1 MRQKET
7 SQSSVPEKH
16 HRRTGRS
23 TGIRYDNLEI
33 SAIRSG
39 KGDCIHLRFG
49 SIYKKNIIIDTGP
62 TSTSGEFRK
71 LYQIIINSGERVDGL
86 FITHYDD
93 DHIGG
98 ILKLVQTEQ
107 DLMIDAV
114 YFNAYQQ
121 GQIPTSNLSAIQNQR
136 LFHSLIPKIVHTPIL
151 AGQTIGIG
159 EAEIRIISPTPA
171 LLSNVVDKMQE
182 AEERIPLASVS
193 GWNKTFEELTDY
205 DYPTEDSSIANQA
218 SIVMAFEYEGMRML
232 LCGDAPASCIL
243 QGLPDQTYFDIVKL
257 PHHGSARNISDELLH
272 RISADAFLICA
283 DGTSHPNKLTIAKL
297 LNSHNSVRIL
307 GNYSWWGNGFF
318 QMPAD
323 QKYLTR
329 LEFKNIT

>member
-1 MRQKET
+1 
-7 SQSSVPEKH
+7 
-16 HRRTGRS
+16 
-23 TGIRYDNLEI
+23 
-33 SAIRSG
+33 
-39 KGDCIHLRFG
+39 
-49 SIYKKNIIIDTGP
+49 
-62 TSTSGEFRK
+62 
-71 LYQIIINSGERVDGL
+71 
-86 FITHYDD
+86 
-93 DHIGG
+93 
-98 ILKLVQTEQ
+98 
-107 DLMIDAV
+107 MIDAV

-159 EAEIRIISPTPA
+159 EAEIRIISPTPV

-193 GWNKTFEELTDY
+193 DWNKTFEELTDY

-218 SIVMAFEYEGMRML
+218 SIVMVFEYEGMRIL

-243 QGLPDQTYFDIVKL
+243 QGLPGQTHFDIVKL
-257 PHHGSARNISDELLH
+257 PHHGSARSISDELLH

-283 DGTSHPNKLTIAKL
+283 DGTSHPTKLTIAKL

-323 QKYLTR
+323 QKYLAR